1 MLRSRKD
8 TGAFAAVVNRIFMQD
23 FSHRITGGLGN
34 KVNAKVASKSSSV
47 GIPALSPIRGDAC
60 GVMRATGGVSLLDS
74 GSCCGADECVWTE
87 RIEREIPEFLP
98 PRRAL
103 VRRQPGLHSR
113 RARRRG
119 RGSLRLRLRLT
130 RTLS

>member
-34 KVNAKVASKSSSV
+34 KVNSKVASKSSSV

-60 GVMRATGGVSLLDS
+60 GDMRATGGVSLLDS
-74 GSCCGADECVWTE
+74 GRCCGADGCIWGK
-87 RIEREIPEFLP
+87 RIEQEIPEFLT
-98 PRRAL
+98 L
-103 VRRQPGLHSR
+103 C
-113 RARRRG
+113 
-119 RGSLRLRLRLT
+119 
-130 RTLS
+130 RTLVIS